1 MAETA
6 PVGGAVSAASYPDS
20 PAEYPARLQS
30 GAMRR
35 RFWGVF
41 NCLCAGAFGALAAAS
56 AKLAFSSKVQRGA
69 ARGTGRRGAGDA
81 HWGRGS
87 GAAFRGSRRL
97 ALAPAVR
104 HGRAAGSGPC
114 VLGEDLR
121 FHLFL

>member
-1 MAETA
+1 MAETT
-6 PVGGAVSAASYPDS
+6 PVGRAVSAASYPDS

-41 NCLCAGAFGALAAAS
+41 NCLCAAAS

-69 ARGTGRRGAGDA
+69 ARCSSGHRAAWDGGRALGP
-81 HWGRGS
+81 GS

-104 HGRAAGSGPC
+104 HGWAAGSGPC